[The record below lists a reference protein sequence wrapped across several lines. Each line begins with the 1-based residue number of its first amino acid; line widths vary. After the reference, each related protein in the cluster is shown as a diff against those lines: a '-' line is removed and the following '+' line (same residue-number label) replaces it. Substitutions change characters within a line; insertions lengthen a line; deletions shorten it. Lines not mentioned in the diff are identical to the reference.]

1 MNIWVG
7 RAIIFVI
14 AGSLGAVLAK
24 FHIPI
29 PFVLGGMI
37 TAMCSKVFFGRFGI
51 DWPKKLREIAL
62 LVAGYGIGSNFDIT
76 AWNNLLSQTVGI
88 LGSTFI
94 SIAACLFLAVIIAKI
109 TKEDMQSCCIG
120 FLPGGMTVAMLM
132 CDDDDSIEPNVV
144 MVMQIIRL
152 FAVVM
157 FVPFLVVYL
166 LDAQVTSTGIT
177 MTNKGGFHWLIFV
190 PLSIMGAF
198 IGEKIHLPTP
208 RLLGP
213 VIATA
218 IFSVSCGNV
227 QAVPAYVMA
236 PAQLSIG
243 LFMGM
248 LMDPVKISKIKSVFV
263 LTVIASAIILEVSY
277 ITAAWFAGWY
287 GFTAITGFL
296 AMAPGG
302 IAEMALAG
310 MSMGEDVSIILSYQL
325 IRLIIMNAVLP
336 YFLVWC
342 FQRIKKQA

>member
-7 RAIIFVI
+7 RAIIFLV
-14 AGSLGAVLAK
+14 AGCFGAVLAK

-37 TAMCSKVFFGRFGI
+37 IAMCSKVFFGKFGI
-51 DWPKKLREIAL
+51 DWPKKFREIAL
-62 LVAGYGIGSNFDIT
+62 LVAGYGIGASFDIT
-76 AWNNLLSQTVGI
+76 AWNYLLSQTVGI

-94 SIAACLFLAVIIAKI
+94 SIAACICLAIVISKI
-109 TKEDMQSCCIG
+109 TKADMQSCCIG

-132 CDDDDSIEPNVV
+132 CDDDDTIDPNVV

-166 LDAQVTSTGIT
+166 LDAQVTSAGLT
-177 MTNKGGFHWLIFV
+177 MANRGGVHWLIFL
-190 PLSIMGAF
+190 PLSILGAF
-198 IGEKIHLPTP
+198 VGEKIKIPTP

-213 VIATA
+213 VLANA
-218 IFSVSCGNV
+218 FFSVACGNV
-227 QAVPAYVMA
+227 QPVPAYIMA

-248 LMDPVKISKIKSVFV
+248 LMDPVRIAKIKSVFA
-263 LTVIASAIILEVSY
+263 LTVLASVVILEVSY
-277 ITAAWFAGWY
+277 LTAVWFAEWY
-287 GFTAITGFL
+287 GFTAVTGFL

-325 IRLIIMNAVLP
+325 IRLIIMNAILP
-336 YFLVWC
+336 IFLVWI
-342 FQRIKKQA
+342 FKRSKTQE